1 MHSIP
6 LPPFTFMLWG
16 GAAAVF
22 IISVLILLV
31 AKPDEEGHASPL
43 SALVPF
49 AIPAGVSAL
58 AVLIVS
64 GIGALL
70 LLVGKEIAVPL
81 ALVLALVVLVVCGY
95 VSSRPSQAAQ

>member
-43 SALVPF
+43 SALV
-49 AIPAGVSAL
+49 SL
-58 AVLIVS
+58 CYS
-64 GIGALL
+64 GGRGCLDRAHS
-70 LLVGKEIAVPL
+70 ER
-81 ALVLALVVLVVCGY
+81 Y
-95 VSSRPSQAAQ
+95 RRAAAFGR